1 MSFDEHC
8 AQGIEPNYKRIKELV
23 DNSLMLVTA
32 LNTKIVTNRQ
42 KLLNCS

>member
-23 DNSLMLVTA
+23 DNIDVSYRF
-32 LNTKIVTNRQ
+32 KH
-42 KLLNCS
+42 